1 MLNDV
6 DNNLFDGIDVQR
18 LLKQRRNL
26 SANTVIAP
34 VVLTSVLGMNNKA
47 SMFELPLNE
56 GYRGVQYAISQTSQV
71 WLDHKAYE
79 NDEGF
84 VAEWDY
90 VEQLFD
96 EKTIK
101 AMHEGYCSLIR
112 WVAEHDWETMSFPQ
126 PELPAEH
133 AEAVM
138 RWNATQS
145 TVSEQTLHGLF
156 LSSLETPQTAERI
169 AVIETEGERHFTY
182 ARLEQ
187 DSNTL
192 GRALLRHTKGEK
204 GVLPL
209 FCWRKGMRRPSQPLG
224 S

>member
-1 MLNDV
+1 
-6 DNNLFDGIDVQR
+6 
-18 LLKQRRNL
+18 
-26 SANTVIAP
+26 
-34 VVLTSVLGMNNKA
+34 
-47 SMFELPLNE
+47 
-56 GYRGVQYAISQTSQV
+56 
-71 WLDHKAYE
+71 
-79 NDEGF
+79 
-84 VAEWDY
+84 
-90 VEQLFD
+90 
-96 EKTIK
+96 
-101 AMHEGYCSLIR
+101 MHEGYCSLIR

-182 ARLEQ
+182 AAGTGQ
-187 DSNTL
+187 QYA
-192 GRALLRHTKGEK
+192 GACAIAAYQG
-204 GVLPL
+204 
-209 FCWRKGMRRPSQPLG
+209 RKGAYYRYSAGERVCAGRLNPWDHEKRRRLFAVAHRMAMGAHTRHSAASPVRYLAALCSAV

>member
-1 MLNDV
+1 
-6 DNNLFDGIDVQR
+6 
-18 LLKQRRNL
+18 
-26 SANTVIAP
+26 
-34 VVLTSVLGMNNKA
+34 
-47 SMFELPLNE
+47 
-56 GYRGVQYAISQTSQV
+56 
-71 WLDHKAYE
+71 
-79 NDEGF
+79 
-84 VAEWDY
+84 
-90 VEQLFD
+90 
-96 EKTIK
+96 
-101 AMHEGYCSLIR
+101 MHEGYCSLIR

-192 GRALLRHTKGEK
+192 GRALCGIPRAKGAYYRYSAGERVCAGRLNPWDHEKRRRLFAVAHRMAMGAHTRHSAASP
-204 GVLPL
+204 VRYLAAL
-209 FCWRKGMRRPSQPLG
+209 CSAV

>member
-1 MLNDV
+1 
-6 DNNLFDGIDVQR
+6 
-18 LLKQRRNL
+18 
-26 SANTVIAP
+26 
-34 VVLTSVLGMNNKA
+34 
-47 SMFELPLNE
+47 
-56 GYRGVQYAISQTSQV
+56 
-71 WLDHKAYE
+71 
-79 NDEGF
+79 
-84 VAEWDY
+84 
-90 VEQLFD
+90 
-96 EKTIK
+96 
-101 AMHEGYCSLIR
+101 MHEGYCSLIR

-182 ARLEQ
+182 AGLEQ

-204 GVLPL
+204 GRITAILLEKGYAQAVSTLGIMRSGGAYLPL
-209 FCWRKGMRRPSQPLG
+209 HIEWPWERIRDILQQARCDILLLSAQQCHDRHMSCRRCLRISRFWC
-224 S
+224 STR